1 MKADQSYIIVSRT
14 INAFETLDVTK
25 LDAQNTVTVCNTL
38 SAGLIGAR
46 PLSISSK
53 KPIKEIYST
62 GEYEASYYGDL

>member
-1 MKADQSYIIVSRT
+1 MNVLIKMKADRSIIIVSWT
-14 INAFETLDVTK
+14 TSAFEALDVTI
-25 LDAQNTVTVCNTL
+25 LDTQNTVTVYYAL

-62 GEYEASYYGDL
+62 W